1 MFSNLKAVYSLLTS
15 AQKREFLWL
24 QVLVIFMGFAEVAG
38 VLSLSP
44 FMALVGDLDQIY
56 EDNLI
61 ADLYIF
67 SGLNDP
73 AQFLSLLG
81 IFVFLVL
88 LIAAI
93 VNIFT
98 IWRFSMY
105 AAKVGADLS
114 NRLFIHY
121 MAKPW
126 LFHANGNSSELVN
139 KLVVECNRLSTMIIN
154 PVMQLNARLV
164 MASIMCLAII
174 IYSPILALFGII
186 IFSFSYYFL
195 YLLAKNALDRNGRV
209 ISEEQSVRFKMMSE
223 GFGGIKDT
231 LLLGRQQEFNKRFV
245 KASNITA
252 YATGNTNTLTLFPKY
267 LLELL
272 AYSSVISL
280 VLFLIFQNNGDL
292 ASTLPVVAVFA
303 LAGFKLLPAFQLC
316 YSSISV
322 IKGNL
327 NSFESL
333 KQDLFDSYHI
343 SVENMNSDLNNTENL
358 LPKNN
363 IKIENLHFSYPNT
376 STSAL
381 NNINL
386 EIPLGGFVGIV
397 GSSGSGKSTLID
409 LILGLIEPDKGE
421 IQIDGVPLS
430 PNTIRSWQ
438 NSIGVVSQNIFLA
451 DSSIKENI
459 AFGLPIK
466 KINEK
471 LINDAIKL
479 SNLEEF
485 IASLPNGTE
494 TRVGERGVQLSGG
507 QRQRIGIAR
516 ALYHNTGILIFDEAT
531 SSLDGIT
538 EKKVMDAIYQLSGLK
553 TIIIVAHR
561 LASVKKC
568 TCIHLMQNGQIIDSG
583 EFDDL
588 ASRNDL
594 FKNMTTLA

>member
-223 GFGGIKDT
+223 GFG
-231 LLLGRQQEFNKRFV
+231 
-245 KASNITA
+245 
-252 YATGNTNTLTLFPKY
+252 
-267 LLELL
+267 
-272 AYSSVISL
+272 
-280 VLFLIFQNNGDL
+280 
-292 ASTLPVVAVFA
+292 
-303 LAGFKLLPAFQLC
+303 
-316 YSSISV
+316 
-322 IKGNL
+322 
-327 NSFESL
+327 
-333 KQDLFDSYHI
+333 
-343 SVENMNSDLNNTENL
+343 
-358 LPKNN
+358 
-363 IKIENLHFSYPNT
+363 
-376 STSAL
+376 
-381 NNINL
+381 
-386 EIPLGGFVGIV
+386 
-397 GSSGSGKSTLID
+397 
-409 LILGLIEPDKGE
+409 
-421 IQIDGVPLS
+421 
-430 PNTIRSWQ
+430 
-438 NSIGVVSQNIFLA
+438 
-451 DSSIKENI
+451 
-459 AFGLPIK
+459 
-466 KINEK
+466 
-471 LINDAIKL
+471 
-479 SNLEEF
+479 
-485 IASLPNGTE
+485 
-494 TRVGERGVQLSGG
+494 
-507 QRQRIGIAR
+507 
-516 ALYHNTGILIFDEAT
+516 
-531 SSLDGIT
+531 
-538 EKKVMDAIYQLSGLK
+538 
-553 TIIIVAHR
+553 
-561 LASVKKC
+561 
-568 TCIHLMQNGQIIDSG
+568 
-583 EFDDL
+583 
-588 ASRNDL
+588 
-594 FKNMTTLA
+594 